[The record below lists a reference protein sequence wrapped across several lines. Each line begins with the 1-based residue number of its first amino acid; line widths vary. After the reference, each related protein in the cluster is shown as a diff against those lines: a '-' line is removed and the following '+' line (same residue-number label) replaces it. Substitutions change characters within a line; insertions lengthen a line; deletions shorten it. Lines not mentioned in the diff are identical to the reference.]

1 MPAEG
6 PRLRNLLCRI
16 GPQTPWWAPFF
27 IDIRASERRVSTN
40 KRLGRRYNPNRTPLP
55 GRSAALFSTTG
66 NGSYRDQAVFA
77 PSQFHL
83 RLYSLAG
90 RTIPILAI
98 VSGLGGLASMRSNAH
113 ASTIPDPFFNRIVLT
128 TERVSMRLLA
138 IADTNMRNS
147 SHVAMRLF
155 RLVVAH

>member
-40 KRLGRRYNPNRTPLP
+40 KRLGRRYNPTEHLSPVGPPPCFPQPGKLVRALRGLP
-55 GRSAALFSTTG
+55 TNTKDIVFPAPCPFFCHRLMGVTG
-66 NGSYRDQAVFA
+66 HQ
-77 PSQFHL
+77 
-83 RLYSLAG
+83 
-90 RTIPILAI
+90 
-98 VSGLGGLASMRSNAH
+98 NAH
-113 ASTIPDPFFNRIVLT
+113 ASTVPDPFLNRIVLT